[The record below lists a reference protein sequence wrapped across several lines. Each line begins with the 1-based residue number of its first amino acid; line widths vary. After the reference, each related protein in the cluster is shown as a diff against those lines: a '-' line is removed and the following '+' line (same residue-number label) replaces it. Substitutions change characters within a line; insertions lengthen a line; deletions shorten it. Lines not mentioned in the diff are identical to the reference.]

1 MPTIDKTLS
10 SKNPRKTEYPSSISV
25 VHTTRNSATIV
36 QEFPPHQKADRNVTF
51 LDKNSSQVQ
60 KELAKVDYF
69 VIEPGVLELNNGA
82 KI

>member
-1 MPTIDKTLS
+1 
-10 SKNPRKTEYPSSISV
+10 
-25 VHTTRNSATIV
+25 SATIV

-82 KI
+82 KIVAGTIKTNVAASQYKNNNKGINEQ